1 MYRCTECKEEYKNK
15 PDYCTCGNDEFDE
28 FTPIPKAK
36 PETAIKETVFVK
48 EDFPIKRILSISF
61 FVLCLIISVIPWLF
75 KSEKSQKTVQ
85 KAQPEVN
92 KTIPDIEKIWKNTEY
107 NAPAPIVEPQTVKTV
122 DNTTKEISKPLIKQ
136 QQKVQTPAPSKSVP
150 PNTSTQ
156 TSKPKT
162 QKSAAPKQQTTQKNT
177 PTANIKLPPSVIN
190 TTTSQS
196 SAQAPAPTPR
206 PPQMNPND
214 FLVFKGEIRTALL
227 AKLNLTAIQ
236 GSGDCAIEFSVD
248 NTGKLINRNFIYK
261 SANKTVNDEVYLMLM
276 RLPYFKQ
283 PPVHYNG
290 EKIKLKFY
298 INNGYYEITFI

>member
-15 PDYCTCGNDEFDE
+15 PDYCKCGNDEFDE
-28 FTPIPKAK
+28 FTPITNSE
-36 PETAIKETVFVK
+36 PETAIKETVK
-48 EDFPIKRILSISF
+48 KDIPIKRILSICF

-75 KSEKSQKTVQ
+75 KSEKPQKTVQ

-92 KTIPDIEKIWKNTEY
+92 KTIPDIEKIWENTEY
-107 NAPAPIVEPQTVKTV
+107 KAPPPIDEPKTVKVV
-122 DNTTKEISKPLIKQ
+122 DNTVKETSKPVIKQ
-136 QQKVQTPAPSKSVP
+136 PQKVKTSAPSKP
-150 PNTSTQ
+150 IQKSTNAQ
-156 TSKPKT
+156 TYKPKT
-162 QKSAAPKQQTTQKNT
+162 QTTAAPKSQPAPKNT
-177 PTANIKLPPSVIN
+177 QQQPNIKLPPSVLN
-190 TTTSQS
+190 PKPSQS
-196 SAQAPAPTPR
+196 SAPAPAPKPE
-206 PPQMNPND
+206 PPKMNPND
-214 FLVFKGEIRTALL
+214 FIVFKGEIRTALL

-261 SANKTVNDEVYLMLM
+261 SANKSVNDEVYLMLM